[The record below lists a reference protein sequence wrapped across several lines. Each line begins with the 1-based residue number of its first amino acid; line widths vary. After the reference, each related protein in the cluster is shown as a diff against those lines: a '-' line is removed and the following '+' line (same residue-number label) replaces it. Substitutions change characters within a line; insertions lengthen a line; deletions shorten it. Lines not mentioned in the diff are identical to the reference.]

1 MVRKSTNDVHS
12 SLSVCL
18 APGQDRD
25 RSGFRATCGGPGKR
39 PGYPPGTGASANA
52 IATYYGGYRSC
63 FCTLLAEAY
72 GNSIGLSCVPS
83 QEIVRTNAEHP

>member
-25 RSGFRATCGGPGKR
+25 VRVPCHLWRAVK
-39 PGYPPGTGASANA
+39 AA
-52 IATYYGGYRSC
+52 
-63 FCTLLAEAY
+63 
-72 GNSIGLSCVPS
+72 GLSARNRGQRQCDRDILRWAPKLFLYTS
-83 QEIVRTNAEHP
+83 SRGIWE